1 VKLYVFGPSAIL
13 SLVFALSSYAPQIDE
28 NIRVLIDGPD
38 TQQTAAAA
46 LPVAPD
52 AVETQAAG
60 DEPDEDSVA
69 SSPEVVRKIT
79 IRKGDS
85 LGEALARAD
94 FSGDEQPRVLA
105 ALTKVFDAYDLKP
118 GQVITVTFE
127 KDSGG
132 QHFANLEM
140 MPDVQRTISL
150 TANQNGTISAEVIK
164 SALSTVTRAVAGKI
178 EGSLYE
184 SAVKQKLPQP
194 ILAAFIRA
202 YSYNVDFQRDL
213 QPGDR
218 FQILYQIVVND
229 KGELVKPGNIL
240 VASLTLSGKDQRIYL
255 NQTSDGTLDFFS
267 ADGKSIRKT
276 LLRTPIDGAKI
287 TSGFGMRIH
296 PLLGYSKMHK
306 GVDFGAPT
314 GTPVFAA
321 GDGVVEKMGWWGGYG
336 RYLRIRHNSEIGT
349 AYAHL
354 SRFPAD
360 LQEGSHVRQGQ
371 IVAYTGSTGAAT
383 GPHLHYEVL
392 KNGTQVN
399 PLAVTTPLGNM
410 LGGKDLVQFR
420 HLIEERDRM
429 LKNLTETPMIA
440 TRTVSTQKIQ

>member
-1 VKLYVFGPSAIL
+1 MKLYVFGPSAVL

-28 NIRVLIDGPD
+28 NVRTLIDGPD
-38 TQQTAAAA
+38 AQQTAAA
-46 LPVAPD
+46 PM
-52 AVETQAAG
+52 QAAADPLQPQATE
-60 DEPDEDSVA
+60 DEPEEDSVA
-69 SSPEVVRKIT
+69 ASPQIVRRIT
-79 IRKGDS
+79 VRKGDS

-94 FSGDEQPRVLA
+94 FTGDEQAKVLA
-105 ALTKVFDAYDLKP
+105 ALSKVFDAYDLKP
-118 GQVITVTFE
+118 GQVITVTFD
-127 KDSGG
+127 KDTSG
-132 QHFANLEM
+132 QHFASLEM
-140 MPDVQRTISL
+140 TPDVQRTISL
-150 TANQNGTISAEVIK
+150 TASQSGAIGSQVIK
-164 SALSTVTRAVAGKI
+164 SALSTVTRAVAGRI
-178 EGSLYE
+178 DGSLYE
-184 SAVKQKLPQP
+184 SAIRQKLPQP

-218 FQILYQIVVND
+218 FQILYQVVVND
-229 KGELVKPGNIL
+229 KGELVKPGTIL
-240 VASLTLSGKDQRIYL
+240 AASLNLSGKDQRIYL
-255 NQTSDGTLDFFS
+255 NQTGDGTLDFFS

-354 SRFPAD
+354 SRFPAN
-360 LQEGSHVRQGQ
+360 LAEGSHVRQGQ
-371 IVAYTGSTGAAT
+371 VVAYTGSTGAAT

-399 PLAVTTPLGNM
+399 PLAVTTPLGNL
-410 LGGKDLVQFR
+410 LGGKDLVAFR
-420 HLIEERDRM
+420 HLVDERDRT
-429 LKNLTETPMIA
+429 LKSLTETPMVA
-440 TRTVSTQKIQ
+440 TRTVLPQKIQ

>member
-13 SLVFALSSYAPQIDE
+13 SLVLALSSYAPQINE
-28 NIRVLIDGPD
+28 NLRDFITGPD
-38 TQQTAAAA
+38 TEQAASPV

-52 AVETQAAG
+52 AVEAQAPE

-69 SSPEVVRKIT
+69 ASPEVVRRIVV
-79 IRKGDS
+79 RKGDS

-94 FSGDEQPRVLA
+94 FTGDEQPKVLA
-105 ALTKVFDAYDLKP
+105 ALTKVFDPYDLKP

-132 QHFANLEM
+132 QHFASLDM
-140 MPDVQRTISL
+140 TPDVQRTISL
-150 TANQNGTISAEVIK
+150 TVDGKGAIQARELK
-164 SALSTVTRAVAGKI
+164 SALSTVTRAISGKI

-184 SAVKQKLPQP
+184 SAMKEKLPQP
-194 ILAAFIRA
+194 VLAAFIRA

-240 VASLTLSGKDQRIYL
+240 AASMTLSGKDQKIYL
-255 NQTSDGTLDFFS
+255 NQTGDGTLDFFT

-276 LLRTPIDGAKI
+276 LLRTPVDGAKI

-336 RYLRIRHNSEIGT
+336 RYLRLRHNSELGT

-354 SRFPAD
+354 SRFPAN

-371 IVAYTGSTGAAT
+371 VVAYTGSTGAAT

-399 PLAVTTPLGNM
+399 PLAVTTPLGNQ
-410 LGGKDLVQFR
+410 LAGKELAQFR
-420 HLIEERDRM
+420 KLADERDRM
-429 LKNLTETPMIA
+429 LKDLTETSMVA
-440 TRTVSTQKIQ
+440 TRTNTPQKIQ